1 MASTYHFS
9 SVPVPAG
16 CSASAHYDYISR
28 EGKYSPE
35 RTGENDIITEGYGNM
50 PQWAAGKPSEFW
62 AAAERFGR
70 SNGRS
75 YREINVAL
83 QNELSL
89 SDNMDLVKEF
99 IRDSGIEDDHAYY
112 YSIHARITADNKQ
125 QNIHAHIMFN
135 EKIIEPDRPL
145 DRYDYFRRYAENDE
159 GQPTSGYRTSKKH
172 SSKEGIL
179 ADRQLWEKLVNQK
192 FRERDIDER
201 VSAKS
206 LKAQREELLAQGR
219 TEEAELLNRTPAPHI
234 GPLLRNEKARE
245 RLIER
250 IRQFETEV
258 SEEKTEQ
265 PAHSE
270 DTRKDETVQQPV
282 FMNAPDYTE
291 EETKKQQKAKPTT
304 SREELEAIEDRTE
317 RLIAIYA
324 HDYVIRQT
332 AKQIQKER
340 VAEHKKTVE
349 QQAEAVAKADMAVTI
364 DDISQALKLRRTA
377 LDIKMKEYRKD
388 YTATKAKIVPDKFIY
403 SVALNRMTD
412 GEYDRLRKKTDTLE
426 KQLTT
431 IEETAKTKFAEYYS
445 HDQKYYNEHPD
456 EYKKLWTPLNQWL
469 KQQQSPLVIEKLK
482 TEQRLDDIKQY
493 PRTRKEE
500 YDKAVASV
508 HKENDTLL
516 AETKGIGKEYGKLK
530 REAERIDYLRDEMAT
545 LDENRVVFAAKVE
558 RILTRN
564 DKINGKTPIKTLE
577 KFEYDGEQYFITGT
591 HGGGKQGGYK
601 SAVKLHDDVTG
612 GSVPTYHI
620 RYNFDGT
627 LSEVH
632 KSEERTPLY
641 AEHATTKE
649 ESFKTTHDPA
659 QTPPV
664 QEATKYRTVQTAALA
679 AKAAVGLL
687 SQGNSRKATA
697 NKRTKIHF
705 RKDDHKLTETE
716 RLLRQYFSD
725 EADVID
731 DLPDNPPKHHGI
743 TELLNS
749 IAYARSGGSLSQQP
763 KVHTVHTDP
772 AKTTIS
778 TNGKNPNKPRRT

>member
-9 SVPVPAG
+9 SLPVPAG

-35 RTGENDIITEGYGNM
+35 RTGENDLITEGYGNM

-70 SNGRS
+70 INGRS

-179 ADRQLWEKLVNQK
+179 ADRQLWERLVNQK

-206 LKAQREELLAQGR
+206 LKAQREELLTQGR
-219 TEEAELLNRTPAPHI
+219 NEEAELLNRTPAPHI

-245 RLIER
+245 ILKER

-258 SEEKTEQ
+258 KTEQ
-265 PAHSE
+265 PDHSE
-270 DTRKDETVQQPV
+270 DTHKEDTIQQPV
-282 FMNAPDYTE
+282 FMNVPDYTE
-291 EETKKQQKAKPTT
+291 EDTKKQQKTKPTT

-340 VAEHKKTVE
+340 VAEHAKTVE
-349 QQAEAVAKADMAVTI
+349 QQAEAVAKADMTVTTK
-364 DDISQALKLRRTA
+364 DISTALKIRLNY
-377 LDIKMKEYRKD
+377 IEKKMKEYRKE
-388 YTATKAKIVPDKFIY
+388 YTEIKSIILPDKFVH
-403 SVALNRMTD
+403 SVALNKLS
-412 GEYDRLRKKTDTLE
+412 GNEYDRLRKRIDKLE
-426 KQLTT
+426 KQLTA
-431 IEETAKTKFAEYYS
+431 IDDTARTKFAEYYS
-445 HDQKYYNEHPD
+445 HDQKYCDEHPD
-456 EYKKLWTPLNQWL
+456 EHRKLWISLNQWL
-469 KQQQSPLVIEKLK
+469 KQHQSPLIIEKLK
-482 TEQRLDDIKQY
+482 AEQSLENIKQF
-493 PRTRKEE
+493 PHTRREE
-500 YDKAVASV
+500 YNKSVAAIRQDN
-508 HKENDTLL
+508 ETLL
-516 AETKGIGKEYGKLK
+516 AETKRIGKEYGKLK
-530 REAERIDYLRDEMAT
+530 RETERIDRLQAEIAT
-545 LDENRVVFAAKVE
+545 LDEGRVVFAAIVE
-558 RILTRN
+558 RILTRT
-564 DKINGKTPIKTLE
+564 DKNNGKTPIKTLE

-591 HGGGKQGGYK
+591 HAGGEEGGYK
-601 SAVKLHDDVTG
+601 TAVKLHDVVTG
-612 GSVPTYHI
+612 GSVPTYEI
-620 RYNFDGT
+620 RYHNDGT
-627 LSEVH
+627 LSGVFI
-632 KSEERTPLY
+632 SEECTPLY
-641 AEHATTKE
+641 AGRATTKE
-649 ESFKTTHDPA
+649 ESFKATHDPA
-659 QTPPV
+659 QAPPV
-664 QEATKYRTVQTAALA
+664 QEAAKYRTVQTAVLA

-687 SQGNSRKATA
+687 SQGNNRNATAA

-705 RKDDHKLTETE
+705 RKDDNKLTETE
-716 RLLRQYFSD
+716 RILRQYFSD
-725 EADVID
+725 EADVMD

-749 IAYARSGGSLSQQP
+749 IAYARSGGSTSRPVL
-763 KVHTVHTDP
+763 
-772 AKTTIS
+772 KTTHVGS
-778 TNGKNPNKPRRT
+778 AKAPQRKSRKKSPRIR

>member
-9 SVPVPAG
+9 SLPVPAG
-16 CSASAHYDYISR
+16 CSASAHYDYIAR

-35 RTGENDIITEGYGNM
+35 RTGENDIITKGYGNM
-50 PQWAAGKPSEFW
+50 PDWAAGKPSEFW

-70 SNGRS
+70 INGRS

-112 YSIHARITADNKQ
+112 YSIHARMTADNKQ

-145 DRYDYFRRYAENDE
+145 DRYNYFRRYAENDE

-265 PAHSE
+265 PARSK
-270 DTRKDETVQQPV
+270 DARKDETIQQPV

-304 SREELEAIEDRTE
+304 SREELEKIEDRTE

-349 QQAEAVAKADMAVTI
+349 QQAEAVAKADMAVTTK
-364 DDISQALKLRRTA
+364 DISTALKIRRNY
-377 LDIKMKEYRKD
+377 IEKKMKEYRKE
-388 YTATKAKIVPDKFIY
+388 YSEIKSIILPDKFVH
-403 SVALNRMTD
+403 SVALNKLS
-412 GEYDRLRKKTDTLE
+412 GNEYDRLRKSIDKLE
-426 KQLTT
+426 KQLTA
-431 IEETAKTKFAEYYS
+431 IDDTARTKFAEYYS
-445 HDQKYYNEHPD
+445 HDQKYCDEHPD
-456 EYKKLWTPLNQWL
+456 EHRKLWISLNQWL
-469 KQQQSPLVIEKLK
+469 KQYQSPLIIEKLK
-482 TEQRLDDIKQY
+482 AEQSLENIKQF
-493 PRTRKEE
+493 PHTRREE
-500 YDKAVASV
+500 YNKSVAAIRQDN
-508 HKENDTLL
+508 ETLL
-516 AETKGIGKEYGKLK
+516 AETKRIGKEYGKLK
-530 REAERIDYLRDEMAT
+530 RETERIDRLQAEIAT
-545 LDENRVVFAAKVE
+545 LDEGRVVFAAKVE

-591 HGGGKQGGYK
+591 HAGGEDGGYK
-601 SAVKLHDDVTG
+601 TAVKLHDNVTS
-612 GSVPTYHI
+612 GSVPTYEI
-620 RYNFDGT
+620 RYHNDGT
-627 LSEVH
+627 LSGIFA
-632 KSEERTPLY
+632 SEERTPLY
-641 AEHATTKE
+641 AGRATTKE

-659 QTPPV
+659 QAPPV
-664 QEATKYRTVQTAALA
+664 QEAAKYRTIQTAVMA
-679 AKAAVGLL
+679 AKAAAGLL
-687 SQGNSRKATA
+687 SQGNNRNATA

-705 RKDDHKLTETE
+705 RKDDNKLTETE
-716 RLLRQYFSD
+716 RILRQYFSD
-725 EADVID
+725 EADVMD

-743 TELLNS
+743 TELINS
-749 IAYARSGGSLSQQP
+749 IAYARSSGSTP
-763 KVHTVHTDP
+763 HTKSRRAHT
-772 AKTTIS
+772 KH
-778 TNGKNPNKPRRT
+778 TNLPLHRSRERGPLIR

>member
-9 SVPVPAG
+9 SLPVPAG
-16 CSASAHYDYISR
+16 CFASAHYDYISR

-35 RTGENDIITEGYGNM
+35 RTGENDLITEGYGNM
-50 PQWAAGKPSEFW
+50 PDWAAGKPSEFW

-70 SNGRS
+70 INGRS

-89 SDNMDLVKEF
+89 SDNMELVREF
-99 IRDSGIEDDHAYY
+99 IDESGIADDHAYY
-112 YSIHARITADNKQ
+112 YSIHARMTADNKH

-135 EKIIEPDRPL
+135 EKIIEKDRPL
-145 DRYDYFRRYAENDE
+145 DRYDYFRRYAVNDK
-159 GQPTSGYRTSKKH
+159 GQPTCGYRTSKKH

-179 ADRQLWEKLVNQK
+179 ADRQLWERLVNQK

-219 TEEAELLNRTPAPHI
+219 AEEAELLNRTPAPHI
-234 GPLLRNEKARE
+234 GPLLRKEKARE
-245 RLIER
+245 RLAER

-258 SEEKTEQ
+258 ADEKPKADEPKQ
-265 PAHSE
+265 E
-270 DTRKDETVQQPV
+270 NETVQQPV
-282 FMNAPDYTE
+282 FMDVPDYTE
-291 EETKKQQKAKPTT
+291 DTKKRQKTKPTT

-349 QQAEAVAKADMAVTI
+349 QQAEAVAKMDIAVTVS
-364 DDISQALKLRRTA
+364 DISKALLYRRRQ
-377 LDIKMKEYRKD
+377 IENKMKEYHDD
-388 YTATKAKIVPDKFIY
+388 YTKTQSLVIPDKFIY
-403 SVALNRMTD
+403 SVALNDLT
-412 GEYDRLRKKTDTLE
+412 GNEYDRLRKRQSMLE
-426 KQLTT
+426 KQ
-431 IEETAKTKFAEYYS
+431 ITKIKENARNKFEYYS
-445 HDQKYYNEHPD
+445 HNKNYYDAHP
-456 EYKKLWTPLNQWL
+456 EERMRLWKPVNDWLNQ
-469 KQQQSPLVIEKLK
+469 QQGPLFIELSKAEQKIEEIEKF
-482 TEQRLDDIKQY
+482 

-500 YDKAVASV
+500 YDKAVAAIRKDNESILSEV
-508 HKENDTLL
+508 
-516 AETKGIGKEYGKLK
+516 KGIGKIYGKLK
-530 REAERIDYLRDEMAT
+530 HEIKRIDYLRDEMAT
-545 LDENRVVFAAKVE
+545 LDENRVIFAAKVE

-564 DKINGKTPIKTLE
+564 DKINGKIPIKTLE

-591 HGGGKQGGYK
+591 HGGGEQGGYK

-632 KSEERTPLY
+632 KSEERTTLY
-641 AEHATTKE
+641 AGHATTKE

-659 QTPPV
+659 QAPPV

-716 RLLRQYFSD
+716 RILRQYFSD

-749 IAYARSGGSLSQQP
+749 IAYARSSRPATNSNIK
-763 KVHTVHTDP
+763 KVHTKPV
-772 AKTTIS
+772 KTPLCRNRERGQRI
-778 TNGKNPNKPRRT
+778 R

>member
-35 RTGENDIITEGYGNM
+35 RTGENDIITEEYGNM
-50 PQWAAGKPSEFW
+50 PDWAAGKPSEFW

-89 SDNMDLVKEF
+89 SDNMELVREF
-99 IRDSGIEDDHAYY
+99 INESGIADEHAYY
-112 YSIHARITADNKQ
+112 YSIHARMTADNKQ

-159 GQPTSGYRTSKKH
+159 GRPTSGYRTSKKH

-179 ADRQLWEKLVNQK
+179 ADRQLWERLVNQK

-250 IRQFETEV
+250 IRQFETEIK
-258 SEEKTEQ
+258 EEKTEQ

-270 DTRKDETVQQPV
+270 NTRKDETVQQPV

-364 DDISQALKLRRTA
+364 DDISKALKLRRTA

-412 GEYDRLRKKTDTLE
+412 GEYDRAR
-426 KQLTT
+426 KQLDALNKKIDAIKQEARST
-431 IEETAKTKFAEYYS
+431 FEYYS
-445 HDQKYYNEHPD
+445 HDREYYATHQEERD
-456 EYKKLWTPLNQWL
+456 RLWKPVNDWLNQQQGPL
-469 KQQQSPLVIEKLK
+469 YIQQSKLEQRIEEIEKF
-482 TEQRLDDIKQY
+482 

-500 YDKAVASV
+500 YDKAVAGV

-545 LDENRVVFAAKVE
+545 LDENRVIFAAKVE

-591 HGGGKQGGYK
+591 HAGGEDGGYK
-601 SAVKLHDDVTG
+601 TAVKLHDNVTS
-612 GSVPTYHI
+612 GSVPTYEI
-620 RYNFDGT
+620 RYHNDGT
-627 LSEVH
+627 LSGIFV
-632 KSEERTPLY
+632 SEERTPLY
-641 AEHATTKE
+641 AGRATTKE

-659 QTPPV
+659 QAPPV
-664 QEATKYRTVQTAALA
+664 QEAAKYRTIQTAALA

-697 NKRTKIHF
+697 NKRTKIRF

-716 RLLRQYFSD
+716 RILRQYFSD
-725 EADVID
+725 EADVMD

-749 IAYARSGGSLSQQP
+749 IAYARSGGNVSHPSI
-763 KVHTVHTDP
+763 KTTHTSPV
-772 AKTTIS
+772 KTTIG
-778 TNGKNPNKPRRT
+778 TNNKAPNKPRRT